1 MLRVPVSLFLLVF
14 TLLWSSIGLAT
25 ETFSADG
32 PTDATLS
39 LTDMQTARRHKALLA
54 NGVAAGGILV
64 WGLLNWDY
72 FSRTP
77 QTKNE
82 GWFER
87 TSIEGG
93 ADKLGHLWFSYTLSH
108 AFAAWY
114 RHIGYSEEE
123 AAIFGPISSIG
134 LTGLMEVGDS
144 FSVDHGFSWQDMTA
158 NLAGATVG
166 WLLLRYPDWQR
177 KVDLRWDYRPS
188 LSDPETDISTD
199 YEHSR
204 YLLALK
210 AEGFEALRRPGL
222 DYLELHLGYY
232 ARGYADYR
240 PGLPDSRRRTLYVGV
255 GLNVGKLLRPLW
267 NTRLFDYLQVPYTDL
282 PIHLRL
288 D

>member
-1 MLRVPVSLFLLVF
+1 MRVPVCLFLLVLF
-14 TLLWSSIGLAT
+14 LLRPALGQAAEMSTTNAR
-25 ETFSADG
+25 ADVAISLE
-32 PTDATLS
+32 DA
-39 LTDMQTARRHKALLA
+39 QTARRHKALLA
-54 NGVAAGGILV
+54 NGVAAGGILA

-72 FSRTP
+72 FSRAP

-87 TSIEGG
+87 SSIEGG

-114 RHIGYSEEE
+114 RHIGYSENE
-123 AAIFGPISSIG
+123 AAIFGPISSFG

-144 FSVDHGFSWQDMTA
+144 FSVDHGFSWEDMTA

-188 LSDPETDISTD
+188 LSEFEPDISTD

-210 AEGFEALRRPGL
+210 AEGFEALRKPGL
-222 DYLELHLGYY
+222 EYLELHLGYY

-240 PGLPDSRRRTLYVGV
+240 PSLPDARRRTLYVGV

-282 PIHLRL
+282 PINLRL